1 MTSNIY
7 AQLSARIQ
15 EAGRVE
21 HGKLMFGA
29 HVYDNMSER
38 LRAYAMAEGFQA
50 AESGD
55 VTNIAAT
62 FEALAPEKSNKV
74 YLTAAAFELEQQIY
88 GLGVLAGFSF
98 GRN

>member
-29 HVYDNMSER
+29 HVYDNMS
-38 LRAYAMAEGFQA
+38 
-50 AESGD
+50 
-55 VTNIAAT
+55 
-62 FEALAPEKSNKV
+62 
-74 YLTAAAFELEQQIY
+74 
-88 GLGVLAGFSF
+88 
-98 GRN
+98 